1 MEKFSAF
8 RDPGTGI
15 QPFLRPIPPT
25 GSEALLI
32 ATSPLR
38 YAIGLVR
45 TLLVLILG
53 ILHALIVEVVC
64 QVLRSVPPLHRVVS
78 HVFTALFAR
87 LALLFIG
94 LPWIPVQV
102 VSRKRGYAYHPR
114 ASECLILTSPRRRNS
129 KTNETWSPGAGD
141 LIVSN
146 WVSTIEILWLA
157 FRFNPIFV
165 LPVSAAGEQ
174 AQQAATPSSPIT
186 RTPGRRTGTGSAA
199 ISSPAARAPTP
210 RVPILGFRQTSLF
223 GMLQATGHIPS
234 AVQAHTTSSDVK
246 SLEEIRGS
254 ADRPVVVAIP
264 RCQRPLDKVQGVH
277 HVCPV
282 GAPLSTFRF
291 ILTPL
296 PCSYDPPTTFCPT
309 LAHPIPY
316 SALNPLPHIFSLT
329 TSLAPYTLSIRLL
342 SLADA
347 PSSGT
352 FVTSEFTA
360 GQNSDILTEACA
372 SLIAQIGKVKRVGFG
387 WEDKAAFLEFYRSKR
402 R

>member
-1 MEKFSAF
+1 MSLTGSRHGHSGKFGDILCSG
-8 RDPGTGI
+8 DLVLTVLPG

-64 QVLRSVPPLHRVVS
+64 QVLVSKTALAVAGHHSQEQRSVPPLHRVVS

-157 FRFNPIFV
+157 FRYTAFACSFRRY
-165 LPVSAAGEQ
+165 SF
-174 AQQAATPSSPIT
+174 PSL
-186 RTPGRRTGTGSAA
+186 GS
-199 ISSPAARAPTP
+199 I
-210 RVPILGFRQTSLF
+210 
-223 GMLQATGHIPS
+223 
-234 AVQAHTTSSDVK
+234 
-246 SLEEIRGS
+246 
-254 ADRPVVVAIP
+254 
-264 RCQRPLDKVQGVH
+264 
-277 HVCPV
+277 
-282 GAPLSTFRF
+282 
-291 ILTPL
+291 
-296 PCSYDPPTTFCPT
+296 
-309 LAHPIPY
+309 
-316 SALNPLPHIFSLT
+316 
-329 TSLAPYTLSIRLL
+329 L
-342 SLADA
+342 SLCY
-347 PSSGT
+347 P
-352 FVTSEFTA
+352 
-360 GQNSDILTEACA
+360 
-372 SLIAQIGKVKRVGFG
+372 
-387 WEDKAAFLEFYRSKR
+387 
-402 R
+402 

>member
-64 QVLRSVPPLHRVVS
+64 QVLRSVPPLYRVVS
-78 HVFTALFAR
+78 HVSTALFAR

-94 LPWIPVQV
+94 LPWIPVHV
-102 VSRKRGYAYHPR
+102 VSRKRG
-114 ASECLILTSPRRRNS
+114 RNS

-223 GMLQATGHIPS
+223 GMLRATGHVPS

-246 SLEEIRGS
+246 SLEEIRGG
-254 ADRPVVVAIP
+254 ADRPVVVFPECTTSNGRGLLRFAELF
-264 RCQRPLDKVQGVH
+264 RDVSVPLTKFKV
-277 HVCPV
+277 
-282 GAPLSTFRF
+282 F
-291 ILTPL
+291 IM
-296 PCSYDPPTTFCPT
+296 CVRYDPPTTFCPT

-347 PSSGT
+347 PSSGA

>member
-64 QVLRSVPPLHRVVS
+64 QVLRSVPPLYRVVS

-102 VSRKRGYAYHPR
+102 VSRKRG
-114 ASECLILTSPRRRNS
+114 RNS

-223 GMLQATGHIPS
+223 GMLRATGHVPS

-246 SLEEIRGS
+246 SLEEIRGG
-254 ADRPVVVAIP
+254 ADRPVVVFPECTTSNGRGLLRFAELF
-264 RCQRPLDKVQGVH
+264 RDVSVPLTKFKV
-277 HVCPV
+277 
-282 GAPLSTFRF
+282 F
-291 ILTPL
+291 IM
-296 PCSYDPPTTFCPT
+296 CVRYDPPTTFCPT

-347 PSSGT
+347 PSSGA

>member
-102 VSRKRGYAYHPR
+102 VSRKRG
-114 ASECLILTSPRRRNS
+114 RNS

-254 ADRPVVVAIP
+254 ADRPVVVFPECTTSNGRGLLRFAELF
-264 RCQRPLDKVQGVH
+264 RDVSVPLTKFKV
-277 HVCPV
+277 
-282 GAPLSTFRF
+282 F
-291 ILTPL
+291 IM
-296 PCSYDPPTTFCPT
+296 CVRYDPPTTFCPT